1 MGWAV
6 IELIFGSALLA
17 ALLSLVAG
25 IFGAPS
31 WAMRA
36 RISARLNR
44 QRVIDEDPDSES
56 ALADA
61 VFWLVDR
68 RLIAGDFK
76 ELEPALETTGRT
88 PYQSR
93 RYYLYTCWL
102 GPILIT
108 AAAIFA
114 FSTMAAILAALLA
127 FYGPRRAIRSSGAF
141 SEKQQNRE
149 AIELCHITRML
160 LEAGLSPERSLKLI
174 SHQARD
180 LMPRLIHRIDRFN
193 RVMESGADR
202 TLALDELGRN
212 RNITVLRSYVTLM
225 KQSGTLGSRVS
236 ASLDQIIEEAQ
247 HEERSKLKEETNR
260 IGARMTI
267 IMMVCMLPAL
277 FMLIGGPAV
286 LSIVDALRN

>member
-1 MGWAV
+1 MV
-6 IELIFGSALLA
+6 ELIFGSAMLA
-17 ALLSLVAG
+17 ALLSLFAG

-31 WAMRA
+31 WSMRA
-36 RISARLNR
+36 RINARLNR
-44 QRVIDEDPDSES
+44 QRLVDDDPDSES
-56 ALADA
+56 ALAET

-68 RLIAGDFK
+68 RLFSGDFK
-76 ELEPALETTGRT
+76 ELEAALEATGRT
-88 PYQSR
+88 PYQAR
-93 RYYLYTCWL
+93 KYYLNTCWL
-102 GPILIT
+102 GPLLIM
-108 AAAIFA
+108 AAAFFV
-114 FSTMAAILAALLA
+114 FSVVSAVLTALLA
-127 FYGPRRAIRSSGAF
+127 FYIPRRAIRASGTF

-149 AIELCHITRML
+149 AIELCHMTRML

-174 SHQARD
+174 SSQARD

-202 TLALDELGRN
+202 TVALDELGRN

-236 ASLDQIIEEAQ
+236 GSLDQIIGEAQ

-286 LSIVDALRN
+286 LSILDALQN